1 MRHRNLF
8 ALLCFSLNS
17 LQSIRK
23 FNLDYR
29 RSLLEDKTRHVLDL
43 LHGPT
48 LPCLRVPNHLCC
60 MISVYDCLTED
71 YLERR
76 HCARVSCLK
85 VDCYCHFRHCQVL
98 CWATSCCSRR
108 MGISCGDLCDIHR
121 HFKGYEM
128 PMLRWQKSVLYE
140 ESLLR

>member
-1 MRHRNLF
+1 MPPQT
-8 ALLCFSLNS
+8 LLCFSLNS

-23 FNLDYR
+23 FNLDYC
-29 RSLLEDKTRHVLDL
+29 RSLLEDETRHVLDL
-43 LHGPT
+43 LYGPT
-48 LPCLRVPNHLCC
+48 LPCLRVPSHLCC
-60 MISVYDCLTED
+60 MHLHLRLFKRRVFGTET
-71 YLERR
+71 L
-76 HCARVSCLK
+76 CKSQLLK

-128 PMLRWQKSVLYE
+128 PMLRWQKSALYG